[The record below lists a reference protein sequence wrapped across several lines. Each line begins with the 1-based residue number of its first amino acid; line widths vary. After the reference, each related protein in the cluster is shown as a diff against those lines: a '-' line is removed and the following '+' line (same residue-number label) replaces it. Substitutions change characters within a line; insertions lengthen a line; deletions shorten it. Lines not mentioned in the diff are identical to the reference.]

1 MRKEGRAI
9 VGLLLSVGL
18 FAGCSDIA
26 SQYSGGSQK
35 SQVPAAA
42 NLTSGANQYVGQ
54 CASCHGADGSG
65 TPLVNSLQACESCQ
79 GTFES
84 LVARIHA
91 TMPQGSP
98 TACEDSDNCARDT
111 AAHVL
116 CSFNPDLVEGCG
128 EASTATAIIPASAD
142 LGQGMTLYGQQ
153 CGICHAANGSGTPVG
168 PPLQNCNTCQA
179 TFEALESKI
188 QNTMPPPSGAGCT
201 GACAENTAAYIFC
214 SFNPGLADGCP
225 AP

>member
-1 MRKEGRAI
+1 M
-9 VGLLLSVGL
+9 GLLLSVGL

-65 TPLVNSLQACESCQ
+65 MVLVNSLQTCESCQ

-91 TMPQGSP
+91 TMPQDSP
-98 TACEDSDNCARDT
+98 AACEDSDNCARDT

-128 EASTATAIIPASAD
+128 QASTATAIIPASAD
-142 LGQGMTLYGQQ
+142 LGQGMTDYTLK
-153 CGICHAANGSGTPVG
+153 CATCHRADGAAPGFRNLIG
-168 PPLQNCNTCQA
+168 CNACQG
-179 TFEALESKI
+179 TFEALEAKI
-188 QNTMPPPSGAGCT
+188 QITMPPPFGAGCT

-225 AP
+225 